1 MFGHA
6 SVEDIYKGQLSKQ
19 INREDIILYVSA
31 DFQHFVIFT
40 KIINYPKFLRFPQIT
55 IYCTRVKVPLTAY
68 RQ

>member
-19 INREDIILYVSA
+19 INREDTILYVSA

-40 KIINYPKFLRFPQIT
+40 KIINCPAFLRFPQTLIH
-55 IYCTRVKVPLTAY
+55 CTRAKVLSTAY